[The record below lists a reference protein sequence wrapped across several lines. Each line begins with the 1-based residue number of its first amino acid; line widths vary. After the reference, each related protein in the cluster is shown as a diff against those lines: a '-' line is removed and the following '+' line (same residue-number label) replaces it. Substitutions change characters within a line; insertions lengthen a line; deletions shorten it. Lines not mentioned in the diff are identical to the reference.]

1 MIASINPYSGE
12 KLKEYSPI
20 SPNEISEKIL
30 NADKAF
36 QLWKKTSFEER
47 KKLMLNLSAEL
58 LSHKEEHSKLI
69 TLEMGKLFIESGLE
83 IEKCARMCKYY
94 AEHAE
99 EFLADE
105 TIVTDAEKSYI
116 SYEPIGVVLSIM
128 PWNFPYWQV
137 LRFAVPAMMAG
148 NVCLL
153 KHASNVP
160 QCAIKIEELFIAA
173 GFPANVFQTL
183 LIEASEVES
192 VIANPIV
199 KAVTLTG
206 SEKAGSHVAS
216 VAGMH
221 IKKSVLELGGS
232 DPFIVFDDAN
242 IKVAVINAVKSRLGN
257 DGQSC
262 IAAKRFIVS
271 EKVIVDFTEQ
281 LKEKF
286 LQLKKGNPLDKETQ
300 IGVMARED
308 LAIELENQMN
318 KSIAL
323 GAKLVCGGKREKAFF
338 EPTILSNVKPGM
350 PAFDE
355 ELFGPIAPI
364 ISFSTEE
371 EAIAL
376 ANNSFF
382 GLGGSIWI
390 GDKLNGMKLAAQVES
405 GSVYVNTLMKSDQR
419 LPFGG
424 TKKSGYGRELGKH
437 GIHEFVN
444 VKSVMVN

>member
-12 KLKEYSPI
+12 KTKEYAPI
-20 SPNEISEKIL
+20 STKEISEKIII
-30 NADKAF
+30 ADKAF
-36 QLWKKTSFEER
+36 LLWKKTSFEER
-47 KKLMLNLSAEL
+47 KKLMLNLADEL

-69 TLEMGKLFIESGLE
+69 TLEMGKLFIESSLE

-94 AEHAE
+94 AENAE
-99 EFLADE
+99 KFLADE
-105 TIVTDAEKSYI
+105 IMETEAEKSYI

-137 LRFAVPAMMAG
+137 LRFAVPALMAG

-160 QCAIKIEELFIAA
+160 QCALMIEELFIAA
-173 GFPANVFQTL
+173 GFPPTVFQTL
-183 LIEASEVES
+183 LIDASEVES
-192 VIANPIV
+192 IISNPIV
-199 KAVTLTG
+199 KAVTITG

-216 VAGMH
+216 VAGKH

-232 DPFIVFDDAN
+232 DPFIVFDNAN
-242 IKVAVINAVKSRLGN
+242 IKVAVTNAVKSRLGN

-271 EKVIVDFTEQ
+271 EKVIDEFTQQ

-286 LQLKKGNPLDKETQ
+286 QQLKKGNPFDKETQ

-308 LAIELENQMN
+308 LAIELEKQMN

-323 GAKLVCGGKREKAFF
+323 GAKLICGGKRDKAFF
-338 EPTILSNVKPGM
+338 EPTILTNVKPGM

-355 ELFGPIAPI
+355 ELFGPVAPI
-364 ISFSTEE
+364 IPFSTEE
-371 EAIAL
+371 EAIEL
-376 ANNSFF
+376 ANNSSF

-390 GDKLNGMKLAAQVES
+390 GDKLMGIKIAKQIES
-405 GSVYVNTLMKSDQR
+405 GSVYINTLMKSDQR

-424 TKKSGYGRELGKH
+424 TKKSGFGRELGRH

>member
-390 GDKLNGMKLAAQVES
+390 GDKLKGMKLAAQVES

>member
-20 SPNEISEKIL
+20 STKEISEKIIY
-30 NADKAF
+30 ADKAF
-36 QLWKKTSFEER
+36 LLWKKTSFEER
-47 KKLMLNLSAEL
+47 KKLMLNLSAQL
-58 LSHKEEHSKLI
+58 LANKEEHSKLI

-99 EFLADE
+99 KFLADE
-105 TIVTDAEKSYI
+105 IIETDAEKSYI

-128 PWNFPYWQV
+128 PWNFPFWQV
-137 LRFAVPAMMAG
+137 LRFAVPALMAG

-160 QCAIKIEELFIAA
+160 QCALKIEELVIAA
-173 GFPANVFQTL
+173 GFPATVFQTL

-192 VIANPIV
+192 IIANSIV

-216 VAGMH
+216 VAGKH

-271 EKVIVDFTEQ
+271 EKVIDEFTQQ

-286 LQLKKGNPLDKETQ
+286 LQLKKGNPLDKEIQ

-308 LAIELENQMN
+308 LAIELENQLN

-323 GAKLVCGGKREKAFF
+323 GAKLICGGNREKAFF
-338 EPTILSNVKPGM
+338 EPTILSNVKPSM

-376 ANNSFF
+376 ANNSSF

-390 GDKLNGMKLAAQVES
+390 GDKLKGMKIAKQIES
-405 GSVYVNTLMKSDQR
+405 GSVYINTLMKSDQR

-444 VKSVMVN
+444 VKSVVVN